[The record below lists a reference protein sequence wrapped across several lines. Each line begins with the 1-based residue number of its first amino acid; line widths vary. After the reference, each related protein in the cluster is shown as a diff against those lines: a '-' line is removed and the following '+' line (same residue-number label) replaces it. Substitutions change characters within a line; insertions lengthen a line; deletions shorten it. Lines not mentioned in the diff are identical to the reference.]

1 MPESYLEK
9 LESEIEELKARAAIN
24 SPQYRSND
32 PPLIAPQAQVAFAHP
47 VDSDVPNPLLEVS
60 DGDGLFSGQES
71 AQPVYNGHA
80 SDTAF
85 GDRLLHCINNKA
97 HNSISCT
104 IPGHVAHPSFNRLLN
119 KDFQLPNRN
128 QANLLIRRVDSFIGT
143 NYHLF
148 EKRSFFRKLDRAYS
162 GEGPPDLLFTCHLF
176 AVLAL
181 GELYSNCKT
190 TPGDSRERVPGTSW
204 FVQAVGL
211 LQDLYEI
218 ASIEQVQILLLL
230 VCTLMSPAKSGSD
243 LSSHSMQIHS
253 AV

>member
-1 MPESYLEK
+1 MIVS
-9 LESEIEELKARAAIN
+9 R
-24 SPQYRSND
+24 
-32 PPLIAPQAQVAFAHP
+32 AQVACAHT

-60 DGDGLFSGQES
+60 DGLFSGQES
-71 AQPVYNGHA
+71 AQPVYIGHA

-85 GDRLLHCINNKA
+85 GDRLLHCINNA
-97 HNSISCT
+97 HNAISCNT
-104 IPGHVAHPSFNRLLN
+104 DHVSHPSFNRLLN
-119 KDFQLPNRN
+119 RDFQLPNRN

-148 EKRSFFRKLDRAYS
+148 EKRSFFKKLDRAYS

-230 VCTLMSPAKSGSD
+230 VCTWMNLAVDSSD
-243 LSSHSMQIHS
+243 LSSLSTPIRL
-253 AV
+253 AA